1 MLSIKVWG
9 RPTSARTQKVMLAL
23 AELNLEYEYIL
34 ASATMGSNGAVAKGG
49 QPFGVVDTPEYI
61 SMNPTKTIPTIC
73 DDGYILWESN
83 AIVQYLGMRY
93 NPNLFYGNDILLC
106 NSALRWMMWENNRL
120 IAPMHDVV
128 EQRFRVLAANRNLQL
143 QNEAEEKL
151 NQEFMVI
158 ENQLEKTEFI
168 AGNSWSMGDI
178 PISIRCHRFHLLNII
193 SKPMPQLARY
203 YEALKARPSFK
214 VIADKTLHISG

>member
-1 MLSIKVWG
+1 MAIKLWG

-23 AELNLEYEYIL
+23 SELGLEHEYIL
-34 ASATMGSNGAVAKGG
+34 ASGTMGPNGAAAKGA

-73 DDGYILWESN
+73 DGGYVLWESN

-93 NPNLFYGNDILLC
+93 NPNLFYGNDIFLC

-120 IAPMHDVV
+120 IGPMHDVV
-128 EQRFRVLAANRNLQL
+128 EQRFRIPAADKNPQR

-151 NQEFMVI
+151 NQEFKVI

-168 AGNSWSMGDI
+168 AGSSWSMGDI
-178 PISIRCHRFHLLNII
+178 PISIRCHRFYLLGII
-193 SKPMPQLARY
+193 TEPMPQLARY
-203 YEALKARPSFK
+203 YETLKARPSFK
-214 VIADKTLHISG
+214 VIADEALHISG